1 MKKIL
6 EVRGLS
12 KRYGRGCARCIDAT
26 GPEHD
31 TNVCPHCGAV
41 VAVHDVSFDLHQ
53 GEILG
58 IMGESGSGKST
69 VVKNLF
75 LDEAPSAGRA
85 RFFERSHEH
94 EHAHEYNREHDREQ
108 EREYENGHTRE
119 HDMFTLNG
127 AQSRWLRGHRFGMVY
142 QNPHLGLNFN
152 VSAGGNIAE
161 RLLMSDVS
169 HYGDIRARARQLLAR
184 TEVLAERMDQSPRT
198 FSGGMQ
204 QRVQIAKA
212 LATRP
217 PLLFLDEVTT
227 GLDLSVQARILDLIL
242 EIAQELAT
250 AMIVV
255 THDLGVIRLLA
266 GRTIVMKY
274 GRVIEAGLT
283 DQILEDPQHAYT
295 QRLVASAL

>member
-1 MKKIL
+1 MSNKIL

-12 KRYGRGCARCIDAT
+12 RIHGKGCPLCTQHT
-26 GPEHD
+26 GPEFD
-31 TNVCPHCGAV
+31 TNICPFCGSV
-41 VAVHDVSFDLHQ
+41 VAAHDINFDLYR

-58 IMGESGSGKST
+58 IIGESGSGKSST
-69 VVKNLF
+69 VKMLYFDDAPTSGQTTFFDGVEQHDLF
-75 LDEAPSAGRA
+75 S
-85 RFFERSHEH
+85 
-94 EHAHEYNREHDREQ
+94 
-108 EREYENGHTRE
+108 
-119 HDMFTLNG
+119 LNA
-127 AQSRWLRGHRFGMVY
+127 AQQRGMRNKRFGMVY
-142 QNPHLGLNFN
+142 QNPHLGLNFQI
-152 VSAGGNIAE
+152 SAGGNIAE
-161 RLLMSDVS
+161 RLLMSDLK
-169 HYGDIRARARQLLAR
+169 HYAEIRRRAGELLSR
-184 TEVLAERMDQSPRT
+184 TEVSLARMDQNPKT

-227 GLDLSVQARILDLIL
+227 GLDLSVQAAILDLIL
-242 EIAQELAT
+242 EIQNELDT

-266 GRTIVMKY
+266 GRTLVMKH
-274 GRVIEAGLT
+274 GRVIESGLT

>member
-1 MKKIL
+1 MTPIL
-6 EVRGLS
+6 QVDGLS
-12 KRYGRGCARCIDAT
+12 KIYGPGCERCTDAT
-26 GPEHD
+26 GPEQE
-31 TNVCPHCGAV
+31 TNVCRHCGSVIAL
-41 VAVHDVSFDLHQ
+41 HDVSFKLHQ

-69 VVKNLF
+69 VVKSLF
-75 LDEAPSAGRA
+75 FDEPPSSGAATFIDGA
-85 RFFERSHEH
+85 M
-94 EHAHEYNREHDREQ
+94 
-108 EREYENGHTRE
+108 E
-119 HDMFTLNG
+119 HDMFALDG
-127 AQSRWLRGHRFGMVY
+127 AQRRRLRNQRFGMVY

-152 VSAGGNIAE
+152 ISAGGNIAE

-169 HYGDIRARARQLLAR
+169 NYGTIRARARQLLAR
-184 TEVLAERMDQSPRT
+184 TEVLAARIDESPRR

-242 EIAQELAT
+242 EIQQELAT
-250 AMIVV
+250 AMLVV

-274 GRVIEAGLT
+274 GRIIEAGVT

>member
-6 EVRGLS
+6 EVRNLS
-12 KRYGRGCARCIDAT
+12 KTHGHGCPKCVSST
-26 GPEHD
+26 GPDFD
-31 TNVCPHCGAV
+31 TNVCPHCGSI
-41 VAVHDVSFDLHQ
+41 VAAHDVSFDLHE

-69 VVKNLF
+69 VVKTLF
-75 LDEAPSAGRA
+75 FDDKPSSGKAS
-85 RFFERSHEH
+85 FHQQTQT
-94 EHAHEYNREHDREQ
+94 HDLFSLNPAEQ
-108 EREYENGHTRE
+108 
-119 HDMFTLNG
+119 
-127 AQSRWLRGHRFGMVY
+127 RWLRNHCFGMVY
-142 QNPHLGLNFN
+142 QNPNLGLNFN

-161 RLLMSDVS
+161 RLLMNDLS
-169 HYGDIRARARQLLAR
+169 HYGEIRQRARELLAR
-184 TEVLAERMDQSPRT
+184 TEVLSNRMDESPKQ

-242 EIAQELAT
+242 EIQQELKT

-283 DQILEDPQHAYT
+283 DQVLEDPQHAYT

>member
-1 MKKIL
+1 MVNDRISSAAPDKVL
-6 EVRGLS
+6 EVRGLG
-12 KRYGRGCARCIDAT
+12 KVYGNGCPQCFDLT

-31 TNVCPHCGAV
+31 TNICPRCGSV
-41 VAVHDVSFDLHQ
+41 VAAHNVSFDLYR

-69 VVKNLF
+69 AVKTLYFDETPTAGTATFYDQGKAYELFNLN
-75 LDEAPSAGRA
+75 A
-85 RFFERSHEH
+85 
-94 EHAHEYNREHDREQ
+94 
-108 EREYENGHTRE
+108 
-119 HDMFTLNG
+119 
-127 AQSRWLRGHRFGMVY
+127 AQQRQLRNQRFGMVY
-142 QNPHLGLNFN
+142 QNPVLGLNFN

-161 RLLMSDVS
+161 RLLMSNLS
-169 HYGDIRARARQLLAR
+169 HYGEIRQRATALLRR
-184 TEVLAERMDQSPRT
+184 TEVLPQRMDELPKN

-212 LATRP
+212 LATNP
-217 PLLFLDEVTT
+217 PLLLLDEVTT
-227 GLDLSVQARILDLIL
+227 GLDLSVQAAILDLIM
-242 EIAQELAT
+242 EIQQELGT
-250 AMIVV
+250 AMIAV

-266 GRTIVMKY
+266 GRTLVMKY

>member
-6 EVRGLS
+6 EVRDLAKIHGP
-12 KRYGRGCARCIDAT
+12 GCAFCVEAT
-26 GPEHD
+26 GPDND
-31 TNVCPHCGAV
+31 TNVCPHCGSV
-41 VAVHDVSFDLHQ
+41 VAAHGVSFDLFE

-58 IMGESGSGKST
+58 VMGESGSGKST
-69 VVKNLF
+69 VVKTLYF
-75 LDEAPSAGRA
+75 DETPTAGEA
-85 RFFERSHEH
+85 RFFED
-94 EHAHEYNREHDREQ
+94 AQQHDL
-108 EREYENGHTRE
+108 
-119 HDMFTLNG
+119 FALNA
-127 AQSRWLRGHRFGMVY
+127 AQQRWLRNHRFGMVY

-161 RLLMSDVS
+161 RLLMSDVA
-169 HYGDIRARARQLLAR
+169 HYGEIRARARELLAR
-184 TEVLAERMDQSPRT
+184 TEVLENRMDESPKR

-217 PLLFLDEVTT
+217 PLLYLDEVTT

-242 EIAQELAT
+242 EIQQELNT

-255 THDLGVIRLLA
+255 THDLGVIRLLT
-266 GRTIVMKY
+266 GRAIVMKY

>member
-6 EVRGLS
+6 EVRNLG
-12 KRYGRGCARCIDAT
+12 KIYGPGCPLCLEST
-26 GPEHD
+26 GPEAD
-31 TNVCPHCGAV
+31 TNLCPHCGSV
-41 VAVHDVSFDLHQ
+41 VAIHDVSFDLYE

-58 IMGESGSGKST
+58 VMGESGSGKST
-69 VVKNLF
+69 VVKNLYF
-75 LDEAPSAGRA
+75 DQAPSSGEAI
-85 RFFERSHEH
+85 FFDT
-94 EHAHEYNREHDREQ
+94 DRQ
-108 EREYENGHTRE
+108 HSL
-119 HDMFTLNG
+119 FSLNA
-127 AQSRWLRGHRFGMVY
+127 AQQRWLRNHRFGMVY

-152 VSAGGNIAE
+152 ITAGGNIAE
-161 RLLMSDVS
+161 RLLMSDLMD
-169 HYGDIRARARQLLAR
+169 YGAIRERAKALLAR
-184 TEVLAERMDQSPRT
+184 TEVLLSRVDDLPRN

-212 LATRP
+212 LATQP

-242 EIAQELAT
+242 EIQQELKT

-255 THDLGVIRLLA
+255 THDLGVIRLLT
-266 GRTIVMKY
+266 GRAIVMKY
-274 GRVIEAGLT
+274 GRVIESGLT

>member
-6 EVRGLS
+6 EVRGLT
-12 KRYGRGCARCIDAT
+12 KIHGRGCELCLEST
-26 GPEHD
+26 GPDMD
-31 TNVCPHCGAV
+31 TNICPHCGSV
-41 VAVHDVSFDLHQ
+41 VACHNISLDLHE
-53 GEILG
+53 GKILG

-69 VVKNLF
+69 VVKTLF
-75 LDEAPSAGRA
+75 FDDAPTAGEAL
-85 RFFERSHEH
+85 FFDGER
-94 EHAHEYNREHDREQ
+94 Q
-108 EREYENGHTRE
+108 W
-119 HDMFTLNG
+119 DMFALNA
-127 AQSRWLRGHRFGMVY
+127 AQQRWLRNHRFGMVY

-161 RLLMSDVS
+161 RLLMSDLA
-169 HYGDIRARARQLLAR
+169 HYGEIRERARSLLAR
-184 TEVLAERMDQSPRT
+184 TEVLAERMDESPKK

-212 LATRP
+212 LATQP
-217 PLLFLDEVTT
+217 SLLYLDEVTT

-242 EIAQELAT
+242 EIQQELGT

-255 THDLGVIRLLA
+255 THDLGVIRLLT

-274 GRVIEAGLT
+274 GRVIESGLT